1 MLPPNVRLAISC
13 AVVFAVLA
21 ASVSGRRLGSSGRRG
36 QDGIGEYPGYKL
48 NGPMVEE
55 SWGFS
60 GSLSLVSEGPYP
72 PDAGNLTVQAF
83 FQTREV
89 LRVQIF
95 DPNDPGRWR
104 VPEII
109 LQQSSPPVI
118 TPEQRLYT
126 FSWTENPFGFAVV
139 RESNGDVIFNT
150 TASQISSA
158 KVPLHSLRSDGGDQH
173 TTYAD
178 EDTESEDGAPVDF
191 NDLIF
196 EEQYIEFSTV
206 LPTEP
211 TLYGLGE
218 RVDSLLLDADDKVYT
233 MFNRDQGTPPHEN
246 LYGTHPMYM
255 EMRQDTS
262 GESNYAHGVF
272 LFNSNAQSV
281 QLQNGA
287 LTWKTI
293 GGIVDLWFMLGPS
306 PVEVIEQYSSVV
318 GRPAMPPYW
327 HLGFNQCRWGYKSIQ
342 ETASVTYNYQRF
354 NIPLDT
360 QWNDIDI
367 FDEYRD
373 FTTDPVHFPVEEVRA
388 FTDYLHGNGQHY
400 IMITDPGI
408 QVYPDNGYA
417 PYDDGVAMDIFI
429 KSGEGEGYELGSV
442 WPGYCYFPDFSRPN
456 CSEYWTKQLRSYRDE
471 HGPVFD
477 GVWIDMNEI
486 SNFCTGEC
494 NATPPP
500 NLLDSP
506 PYNPLDAPLNTSTIS
521 MTAKTWLGVEYNT
534 HSLYSFYE
542 AYVTHNALAE
552 LTGVRPVVLTRS
564 SFAGSGKYTSHWLGD
579 NTSTWD
585 DLYYSIPGVLSMQ
598 MFGIPMVG
606 ADICGFNGNTTEEL
620 CSRWMQLGSFYP
632 FSRNHNS
639 IGSTPQEPWAF
650 HSKQHIDITR
660 TSLEIRYLLLPYF
673 YTLFA
678 QSHASGAPVWQ
689 ALAWQ
694 YPNDTDTWGIDRQFL
709 VGPALLVSP
718 VLEEGATSVDAYFPQ
733 DLWYDFYTGAVLDTS
748 SGASWETLP
757 APITHIPVHVRAGHV
772 LPCQM
777 PALTTTASRTLPFV
791 LIVAP
796 DTHGNANGSVF
807 LDDGESLDIL
817 ITSAYT
823 SVEFNLTNGNY
834 LASVIHVSG
843 YENADASFVGE
854 LKVLG
859 YASALP
865 ATVLVNGNEAFANFW
880 LEDET
885 LVISGLSLPMD
896 SAFSVTWY

>member
-1 MLPPNVRLAISC
+1 MGRMTAAQL
-13 AVVFAVLA
+13 VLVCCLVMSANAMERKGTERVQYGARA
-21 ASVSGRRLGSSGRRG
+21 A
-36 QDGIGEYPGYKL
+36 EYPGYEL
-48 NGPMVEE
+48 LGSMQQET
-55 SWGFS
+55 WGYS
-60 GSLSLVSEGPYP
+60 GTLGLLGQGGPYP
-72 PDAGNLTVQAF
+72 PDAANLTVEVF
-83 FQTREV
+83 FQTEDV
-89 LRVQIF
+89 LRIRMY
-95 DPNDPGRWR
+95 DPNDLERWT

-109 LQQSSPPVI
+109 LQQSSPSEVVP
-118 TPEQRLYT
+118 TSTAYDFT
-126 FSWTENPFGFAVV
+126 WTDSPFGFAVTRV
-139 RESNGDVIFNT
+139 SSGDVIFNT
-150 TASQISSA
+150 TSPQASASS
-158 KVPLHSLRSDGGDQH
+158 VGGERDNLTGRPRH
-173 TTYAD
+173 HND
-178 EDTESEDGAPVDF
+178 RETEEEKEAAAEVEF
-191 NDLIF
+191 NGLIY
-196 EEQYIEFSTV
+196 EEQYIEFSSS
-206 LPTEP
+206 LPSSP
-211 TLYGLGE
+211 AIYGLGE
-218 RVDSLLLDADDKVYT
+218 RVDSLLLDSNDKVYT
-233 MFNRDQGTPPHEN
+233 MFNRDQGTPAHEN

-255 EMRQDTS
+255 ELRQSEGST
-262 GESNYAHGVF
+262 NAHGVF

-281 QLQNGA
+281 QLQSGA
-287 LTWKTI
+287 LTWRTI
-293 GGIVDLWFMLGPS
+293 GGVVDLWFMLGPS
-306 PVEVIEQYSSVV
+306 PVQVIEQYSSVV

-342 ETASVTYNYQRF
+342 ETASVTYNYKRF

-373 FTTDPVHFPVEEVRA
+373 FTTDPTYYPVEEVRA

-408 QVYPDNGYA
+408 EVYPDQDYA
-417 PYDDGVAMDIFI
+417 PYDDGVAMDVFV
-429 KSGEGEGYELGSV
+429 KSGSGEGYELGSV

-456 CSEYWTKQLRSYRDE
+456 TSEYWTKQLQTFRDST
-471 HGPVFD
+471 GPVFD

-494 NATPPP
+494 DATPPP
-500 NLLDSP
+500 NKLDSP
-506 PYNPLDAPLNTSTIS
+506 PFNPLDAPLNTSTIS

-542 AYVTHNALAE
+542 AYVTHNSLSS
-552 LTGVRPVVLTRS
+552 LTGKRPVVLTRS

-585 DLYYSIPGVLSMQ
+585 DLYYSIPGVLAMQ

-650 HSKQHIDITR
+650 HSKQHIDVTR
-660 TSLEIRYLLLPYF
+660 KSLEIRYLLLPFF

-678 QSHASGAPVWQ
+678 NSHTYGTPVWQ
-689 ALAWQ
+689 ALSWQ
-694 YPNDTDTWGIDRQFL
+694 FADDASTWGLDRQFL
-709 VGPALLVSP
+709 VGDALLVSP
-718 VLEEGATSVDAYFPQ
+718 VLEQGATEVDAYFPAA
-733 DLWYDFYTGAVLDTS
+733 LWYDFYTGAALDTS
-748 SGASWETLP
+748 AGGAWETLS

-772 LPCQM
+772 LPAQM

-791 LIVAP
+791 LFIAP
-796 DTHGNANGSVF
+796 DSTGAASGSAF
-807 LDDGESLDIL
+807 LDDGESLDVV
-817 ITSAYT
+817 ITSAFT
-823 SVEFNLTNGNY
+823 SVEFTLTNWNY

-843 YENADASFVGE
+843 YENAGSVFVGE

-859 YASALP
+859 YTAAP
-865 ATVLVNGNEAFANFW
+865 PTTILVNGNAAYANFW
-880 LEDET
+880 MEEDI